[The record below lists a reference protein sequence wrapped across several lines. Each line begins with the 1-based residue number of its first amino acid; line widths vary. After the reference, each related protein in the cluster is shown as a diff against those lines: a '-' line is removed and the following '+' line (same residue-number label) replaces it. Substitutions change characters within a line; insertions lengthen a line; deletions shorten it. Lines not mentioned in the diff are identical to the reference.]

1 MRAKLT
7 VLKNAAGEPSTIVV
21 TFTTDAGNDGKM
33 VSLAFD
39 AKRPIVANES
49 QGWTRTEFNEYTG
62 SPVMTGEGDLRIL
75 EELPAALVELGGLL
89 QFAQPVDSEPYGV

>member
-7 VLKNAAGEPSTIVV
+7 VLKNGAGEAHTVVV
-21 TFTTDAGNDGKM
+21 TFTTDAGNDGRM

-49 QGWTRTEFNEYTG
+49 QGWTRTEYTEYTG
-62 SPVMTGEGDLRIL
+62 TPVMSGDGDLHEL
-75 EELPAALVELGGLL
+75 EDLSAVLIALGGRAELL
-89 QFAQPVDSEPYGV
+89 QPVDSEPYGV

>member
-7 VLKNAAGEPSTIVV
+7 ITKNAAGEPHTVVV

-39 AKRPIVANES
+39 GRRPIVANES

-62 SPVMTGEGDLRIL
+62 TPVMVNDGDLHEL
-75 EELPAALVELGGLL
+75 AVLPAALVELGGVL
-89 QFAQPVDSEPYGV
+89 QFPQPVDSEPYGV

>member
-7 VLKNAAGEPSTIVV
+7 ITKNAAGEVYSAVV

-39 AKRPIVANES
+39 KRPVVAKES
-49 QGWTRTEFNEYTG
+49 QGWSREEFTEYTG
-62 SPVMTGEGDLRIL
+62 TPVMTGEGDLRIL
-75 EELPAALVELGGLL
+75 EELGAALVEVGGALE
-89 QFAQPVDSEPYGV
+89 FAQPVETEPYGV

>member
-7 VLKNAAGEPSTIVV
+7 VTKNAVGDFHTVVV

-39 AKRPIVANES
+39 GRRPVVTNES

-62 SPVMTGEGDLRIL
+62 TPVMVNDGDLHVL
-75 EELPAALVELGGLL
+75 ENLSAALLEVGGVS
-89 QFAQPVDSEPYGV
+89 QFVQVVDSEPYGV